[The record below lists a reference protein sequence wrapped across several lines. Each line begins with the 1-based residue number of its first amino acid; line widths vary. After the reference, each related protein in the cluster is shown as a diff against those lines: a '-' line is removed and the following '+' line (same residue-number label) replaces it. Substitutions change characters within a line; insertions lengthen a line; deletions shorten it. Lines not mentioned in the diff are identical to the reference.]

1 MQLDKQSFR
10 NKNQSLFKTFQ
21 EEDILKKTNLI
32 NDKLIRFCNHWKFN
46 NIACY
51 VALEDEPKIDVFLK
65 WLITNNKKIYLPFYN
80 ENQKGFSLWDNREE
94 LKFNKVYQHISD
106 LEVIDFFIVPCLGFN
121 YDLYRLGRGGGF
133 YDVLFTKVQSDIT
146 KVGVCWKEGLV
157 DFQEEEHDQQLDLV
171 ITD

>member
-1 MQLDKQSFR
+1 MDKKICRNANKSF
-10 NKNQSLFKTFQ
+10 FVTFQ
-21 EEDILKKTNLI
+21 EKDILKKTNLI
-32 NDKLIRFCNHWKFN
+32 NDKLIRFCNNLKFI

-51 VALEDEPKIDVFLK
+51 IALKDEPKIDLFLK

-80 ENQKGFSLWDNREE
+80 ASQKGFSLWDYHED
-94 LKFNKVYQHISD
+94 LKFNKIYKNISD
-106 LEVIDFFIVPCLGFN
+106 LNVIDLFIIPCLGFN

-133 YDVLFTKVQSDIT
+133 YDDLFTKVQSNIM

-157 DFQEEEHDQQLDLV
+157 DFQEEEHDQQLDLM